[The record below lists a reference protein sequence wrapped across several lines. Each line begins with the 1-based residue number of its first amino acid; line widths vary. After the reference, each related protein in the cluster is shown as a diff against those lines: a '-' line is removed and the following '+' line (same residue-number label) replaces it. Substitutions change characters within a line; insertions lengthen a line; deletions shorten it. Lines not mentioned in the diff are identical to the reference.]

1 MIACKG
7 CRLSDWGGRSLSLLA
22 SSQMI
27 MNPDIRE
34 AHVLKGWYDREGHQK
49 DFTGYK
55 SEGGAGASGNFNPY
69 PIGPVKHIFL
79 A

>member
-1 MIACKG
+1 
-7 CRLSDWGGRSLSLLA
+7 
-22 SSQMI
+22 MI

-55 SEGGAGASGNFNPY
+55 SEGGAGAAGTFNPY
-69 PIGPVKHIFL
+69 PIGLLSIFFSIKL
-79 A
+79 RLFSYP